1 MDKWNVNENYYI
13 IYDTISWALFK
24 AYINIHVHDS
34 VVQVTKPENVME
46 LVSDVKSALLAKVES
61 FQNVMVVLISP
72 AVRKKDA

>member
-24 AYINIHVHDS
+24 AYTNIHVHDS